1 MPKQDFFAFCTS
13 LKPIELKAI
22 GALSRVEHLGAAE
35 TIYLAGDPGE
45 TLYIIN
51 RGVVELVDVAANRI
65 GTGTFL
71 SRGDVLGE
79 VEAFTDQPRRHG
91 ARACEPVSVQS
102 FRREDFPELLQRVPS
117 FFRFLCGEFASRLA
131 EAPATAPASVQA
143 LQLSGKL
150 ANFDLITIYQTI
162 VNSAQTGELSIRS
175 DAGELIST
183 FYFQA
188 GQPRFAQFEHLIGE
202 EAFWQL
208 FLAEE
213 LPGSFSFS
221 AGAVDDQRAADEPQ
235 LTRAPSDMLIHALQW
250 RDEFATL
257 KCELPDRTAVLER
270 RKPHLEAEQVCS
282 AALRPVVEQ
291 IWRFSD
297 KRRVPLRS
305 LYPRFE
311 VCELK
316 IYQAVMALVRSGHF
330 SLSTAE
336 LADKVA

>member
-1 MPKQDFFAFCTS
+1 MT
-13 LKPIELKAI
+13 E
-22 GALSRVEHLGAAE
+22 
-35 TIYLAGDPGE
+35 
-45 TLYIIN
+45 
-51 RGVVELVDVAANRI
+51 
-65 GTGTFL
+65 
-71 SRGDVLGE
+71 
-79 VEAFTDQPRRHG
+79 QPRRHG
-91 ARACEPVSVQS
+91 ARACESVSVQS
-102 FRREDFPELLQRVPS
+102 FRREDFPELLLRVPA
-117 FFRFLCGEFASRLA
+117 FFRFLCTELAGRLA
-131 EAPATAPASVQA
+131 QAPASALASLHA
-143 LQLSGKL
+143 LQLSGRL

-183 FYFQA
+183 FYFQG

-221 AGAVDDQRAADEPQ
+221 SGAVDDQRVTDEPQ
-235 LTRAPSDMLIHALQW
+235 ITRAPSDMLIHALQW

-257 KCELPDRTAVLER
+257 KCELPDRAAVLER
-270 RKPHLEAEQVCS
+270 RKPHLDAEQICS

-311 VCELK
+311 VCEVK

-330 SLSTAE
+330 SLSSVE
-336 LADKVA
+336 LTDKVASANCAA